1 MQHKILFVDDEKMAS
16 QGYVVALQEE
26 FDVVFILKAEEA
38 FDYVKNHA
46 EEFSGAVIDVMMP
59 PPAGIDDGDTFEG
72 FETGLWL
79 LEKIQRE
86 LPTVW
91 PFPVV
96 ILTNRLSSLVRDGLR
111 RRDIDETTIEI
122 YRKLE
127 TPAFTLPKILSRL
140 IARFC

>member
-16 QGYVVALQEE
+16 QGYVLALQEE
-26 FDVVFILKAEEA
+26 FGVVYIAKAEEA
-38 FDYVKNHA
+38 FDYVKSNS
-46 EEFSGAVIDVMMP
+46 EKFSGAVIDVMMP
-59 PPAGIDDGDTFEG
+59 PPATIDDGDTFDG

-79 LEKIQRE
+79 LKKIQRK

-96 ILTNRLSSLVRDGLR
+96 ILTNRLPSLVRDGLR
-111 RRDIDETTIEI
+111 RRHIDETMIEI

-127 TPAFTLPKILSRL
+127 TPAFTLSKIVQRL
-140 IARFC
+140 IARFS